1 MKKNLAIKLEGLLR
15 SEYASKSFSNGFLGR
30 LPTKT
35 SFHAIT
41 STKGNIGE
49 FEVACALAKQLH
61 DQGQSVLII
70 SNNQWL
76 SSEIAKAQE
85 LGIHIL
91 NHKEE
96 YIDFD
101 ELTKRLMSSSAEI
114 AQVCYQWTFGF
125 QSIEELVESFDLNL
139 VENIILLQNS
149 GGAIPAQMALK
160 RLLPFCSTLHVPAII
175 GDTHWELE
183 PLFDYLK
190 LLRTNNKITL
200 YPFNNREA
208 LFSLRNINIY
218 ENDVKWEFL
227 DDDYLSVYED
237 LHQTLGSYNI
247 E

>member
-15 SEYASKSFSNGFLGR
+15 SEYASKSFSSGFLGR

-61 DQGQSVLII
+61 EQDKSVLII

-96 YIDFD
+96 YIDVV

-125 QSIEELVESFDLNL
+125 QSIEELVESFDHNL
-139 VENIILLQNS
+139 VKNIILLQNA
-149 GGAIPAQMALK
+149 GGAIPPEMALQ
-160 RLLPFCSTLHVPAII
+160 RLLPFCTTLHVPAPV
-175 GDTHWELE
+175 GDSHWELE
-183 PLFDYLK
+183 PLFEYLK
-190 LLRTNNKITL
+190 LLRANSKITL

-208 LFSLRNINIY
+208 LFSLRNIHIY
-218 ENDVKWEFL
+218 ENDEKWAFL
-227 DDDYLSVYED
+227 NDDYLLAYED
-237 LHQTLGSYNI
+237 LKQKLDSYNI